1 MKLFHN
7 ANVIDAVA
15 ESNRADAMLIEDDRI
30 LGVGTKEDLMKLAVK
45 DTEQIDVHGATIIP
59 GLIECHAH
67 MLMSGMGVEDMLM
80 TPKSLGYFRG
90 IWNLEKTLQ
99 MGITTVRDCGGSD
112 PGVRMA
118 IEEGLINGPRLLTC
132 GILTPTGGHN
142 ENYFPLGYSLDIE
155 PGNTNSVY
163 DGIAGVQIGARTRI
177 REGYDFVKITA
188 TGGIND
194 PQTSPFA
201 PEYTI
206 DEIKAIVEISRMHGK
221 EFVVAH
227 CHGGEGLRYCLEGG
241 IRSIEHG
248 TWITEELMDMM
259 VEKDAFYTPTFAISH
274 YMEERQQELNLP
286 AYTLKKHN
294 ETKNVLEKSFHLAL
308 DKGVTICMG
317 TDAANANMHGN
328 NAIELVLMVKNGM
341 KPYDA
346 LQAATKNASRLL
358 QMESEIGTLEV
369 GKKADFV
376 ILEDNPLKDFN
387 ILLNKE
393 MIKAVYKDG
402 SLVERP

>member
-1 MKLFHN
+1 MKHLFYN
-7 ANVIDAVA
+7 ANIIDAV
-15 ESNRADAMLIEDDRI
+15 EEKNHWDALLVENDRI
-30 LGVGTKEDLMKLAVK
+30 LSVGTYEELVKQTDKETSLHDVK
-45 DTEQIDVHGATIIP
+45 GRTIIP

-67 MLMSGMGVEDMLM
+67 MLMSAMSVEDMLM
-80 TPKSLGYFRG
+80 TPRSLGFFRG
-90 IWNLEKTLQ
+90 IRNLENTLK

-118 IEEGLINGPRLLTC
+118 IEEGIIKGPRLLTC

-142 ENYFPLGYSLDIE
+142 ETYFPIGYSLDIE
-155 PGNTNSVY
+155 PGNTDSVY

-177 REGYDFVKITA
+177 KQGYDFVKITA

-206 DEIKAIVEISRMHGK
+206 EEIKAIVEISRMHGK

-248 TWITEELMDMM
+248 TWISEELMDMM
-259 VEKDAFYTPTFAISH
+259 KEKDAFYTPTFAIG
-274 YMEERQQELNLP
+274 YVMEMRQKEMNLP
-286 AYTLKKHN
+286 SYTLKKHN
-294 ETKNVLEKSFHLAL
+294 DTKHMLEESFHRAL

-317 TDAANANMHGN
+317 TDATNAYMHGH
-328 NAIELVLMVKNGM
+328 NALELVLMVKAGM

-346 LQAATKNASRLL
+346 LLAATKNASRLL
-358 QMESEIGTLEV
+358 QMESEIGTLEA

-376 ILEDNPLKDFN
+376 IVEDNPLSNFEILLEEKN
-387 ILLNKE
+387 IL
-393 MIKAVYKDG
+393 AVYKDG
-402 SLVERP
+402 ILV